1 MIGVG
6 VVAFV
11 IVILIVMAIIIYNTQ
26 RELSAL
32 KKEDTLLVKAIKKI
46 TNKSTK
52 FVSDKLELDTKL
64 KSEPTTSH
72 VTDKTEL
79 KTDKTESKTEL
90 DDV

>member
-26 RELSAL
+26 KELSAL

-64 KSEPTTSH
+64 KSEPATSH
-72 VTDKTEL
+72 V
-79 KTDKTESKTEL
+79 TDKTESKTEL
-90 DDV
+90 DNA

>member
-26 RELSAL
+26 KELSAL

-72 VTDKTEL
+72 VI
-79 KTDKTESKTEL
+79 DKTESKTEL
-90 DDV
+90 DNV

>member
-26 RELSAL
+26 KELSAL

-52 FVSDKLELDTKL
+52 FISDKLELDTKL
-64 KSEPTTSH
+64 KSEPITPH
-72 VTDKTEL
+72 VTDKTE
-79 KTDKTESKTEL
+79 
-90 DDV
+90 